1 MIDIAMHINAVRQ
14 RIRSATELSGRTQE
28 PLLLAISKTRSPTE
42 LLCAYQAGI
51 LHFGENYLQEALEK
65 INALQAY
72 PLIWH
77 FTGPIQSNKT
87 RLIAENFSWVHSID
101 RIKIAQRLNEQRTV
115 ELGKLQVCIQV
126 NIDREKSKAGVL
138 PEALPELAHEIN
150 ALSHLQLRGLM
161 ALPAAEASP
170 AQHQTSF
177 ARLADLLTLLQRQS
191 LPMDTLSMGMSDD
204 LELAIAEG
212 ATIVRVGSALFG
224 TRIRNNLQ

>member
-1 MIDIAMHINAVRQ
+1 MIDIVTHINAVRQ

-28 PLLLAISKTRSPTE
+28 PLLLAISKTRSPAE

-51 LHFGENYLQEALEK
+51 VHFGENYLQEALKK
-65 INALQAY
+65 INALQGY
-72 PLIWH
+72 PLTWH

-87 RLIAENFSWVHSID
+87 RLIAENFSWVHSLD
-101 RIKIAQRLNEQRTV
+101 RIKIAQRLNAQRPA

-126 NIDREKSKAGVL
+126 NIDREKNKAGVL

-161 ALPAAEASP
+161 ALPAAVSHP

-224 TRIRNNLQ
+224 TRIRNNPQ

>member
-1 MIDIAMHINAVRQ
+1 MIDIVTHINAVRQ

-28 PLLLAISKTRSPTE
+28 PLLLAISKTRSPAE

-51 LHFGENYLQEALEK
+51 VHFGENYLQEALKK
-65 INALQAY
+65 INALQGY
-72 PLIWH
+72 PLTWH

-87 RLIAENFSWVHSID
+87 RLIAENFSWVHSLD
-101 RIKIAQRLNEQRTV
+101 RIKIAQRLNAQRPA

-161 ALPAAEASP
+161 ALPAAVSHP

-224 TRIRNNLQ
+224 TRIRNNPQ